1 MRKAVLMLDTNNNNL
16 DAGPKAQ
23 RDISYFLN
31 KNDFQIIILKVNNAR
46 LISKLFFSCFILPK
60 FGKKMSKMNEIVI
73 QYPMSR
79 LVMKTL
85 VRVLRKQTN
94 AKIYCVTHDIESLR
108 AKRGDTDFKKREIA
122 LLNSVDGLVVHNES
136 MLNWLKKNGLKV
148 KTVPL
153 QLFDY
158 DNPQP
163 LNKKI
168 NYDRSISFAGN
179 LTKSTFLRKFHPQ
192 GVELYLYGV
201 GFSNKIKDA
210 NIHYQGSFSPTEL
223 PKHLTQSFGLVWD
236 GDSINSCN
244 GIYGQYTK
252 YNDPHKASLYLSS
265 GIPVIVW
272 KKAGIAKYI
281 IKHNL
286 GIAIDSLAQLR
297 DALDT
302 IDLNEYKS
310 MKEACFKEA
319 HKMRNGEFITR
330 AIEKLECSK

>member
-1 MRKAVLMLDTNNNNL
+1 MESAVLLLNTNNNNL

-31 KNDFQIIILKVNNAR
+31 KDNFQKITLKVNNAR
-46 LISKLFFSCFILPK
+46 LTSKLFFSYFVLPK
-60 FGKKMSKMNEIVI
+60 FGKRMSKMNEIVI

-79 LVMKTL
+79 LIMKTL
-85 VRVLRKQTN
+85 VKVLRKKTN
-94 AKIYCVTHDIESLR
+94 AKIYCIIHDIESLR
-108 AKRGDTDFKKREIA
+108 ARKGDTNFKKREIA
-122 LLNSVDGLVVHNES
+122 LLNSVDGLVVHNEN
-136 MLNWLKKNGLKV
+136 MLNWLKKNGLRV
-148 KTVPL
+148 KAVPL

-168 NYDRSISFAGN
+168 NYEKSISFAGN

-192 GVELYLYGV
+192 GIELYLYGV

-210 NIHYQGSFSPTEL
+210 NIHYQGSFSPAEL
-223 PKHLTQSFGLVWD
+223 PKYLTQSFGLVWD

-281 IKHNL
+281 TKHKL
-286 GIAIDSLAQLR
+286 GIAIDSLTQLHNAI
-297 DALDT
+297 DA

-310 MKEACFKEA
+310 MKENCFKEA
-319 HKMRNGEFITR
+319 QKIRNGEFITH
-330 AIEKLECSK
+330 AIEKLECDE